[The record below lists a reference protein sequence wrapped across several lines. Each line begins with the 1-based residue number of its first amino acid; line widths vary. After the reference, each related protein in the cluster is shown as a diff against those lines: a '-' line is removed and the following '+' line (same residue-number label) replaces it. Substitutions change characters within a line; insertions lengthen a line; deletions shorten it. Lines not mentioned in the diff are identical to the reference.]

1 MTPPGPRSAGWKGEE
16 GLSGALPCLRLPSED
31 RTCSCQGCSVF
42 GTVGKGPKA
51 RAAFVLPVSGSELLF
66 VLVCMFILINSVI
79 SGILLG
85 FDALQYFCT
94 TPL

>member
-1 MTPPGPRSAGWKGEE
+1 MLVGKERRDCL
-16 GLSGALPCLRLPSED
+16 GLRPYLPLPSED
-31 RTCSCQGCSVF
+31 RACCCQGCSVF

-66 VLVCMFILINSVI
+66 VLVCVFILINSVI
-79 SGILLG
+79 SGLLLG